1 MMTAKTRGL
10 GMAVAFAFLSGCDS
24 NPEGPRAPSHTPL
37 QTSADGQTVPRKPE
51 RQPVTRNPR
60 EIVNP
65 D

>member
-1 MMTAKTRGL
+1 MTATTRRL

-24 NPEGPRAPSHTPL
+24 NPEGPRAPSHPRR
-37 QTSADGQTVPRKPE
+37 QTSDDGQAVPGKPE
-51 RQPVTRNPR
+51 RQPVTKNPR